1 MIRLFTNK
9 LYWKHGL
16 YLLCMKDGTP
26 IKDHI
31 DEFNKAILNLKNI
44 SISINDENQIHI
56 LLCSL
61 PPSYENFV
69 DTMLYDRE
77 SLLVSDVK
85 NVLQSKELKKRFLK
99 FIRRIK
105 KKA

>member
-31 DEFNKAILNLKNI
+31 DEFNKAILNLENI
-44 SISINDENQIHI
+44 NVSIDNEDQAFI

-61 PPSYENFV
+61 PLSYGNFV
-69 DTMLYDRE
+69 DTILCSRE
-77 SLLVSDVK
+77 SFLISDVK
-85 NVLQSKELKKRFLK
+85 DVLQFKELKTKISTRYK
-99 FIRRIK
+99 ERT
-105 KKA
+105 